1 MNNMPN
7 LKISLNTKDLEKKL
21 QKLEKDLDKLPQET
35 FQEFKKNTPRKSGN
49 AQRNTTLKNDTIQA
63 NYPYAGV
70 LDKGRHMTSRGMRG
84 SNQAP
89 EGMTKPT
96 LQFLKKRLK
105 EITKGF

>member
-21 QKLEKDLDKLPQET
+21 EKLEKDLDKLPQET
-35 FQEFKKNTPRKSGN
+35 FQEFKKNTPIKSGN
-49 AQRNTTLKNDTIQA
+49 AKRSTKLRGDSIVA
-63 NYPYAGV
+63 DYAYAGV
-70 LDKGRHMTSRGMRG
+70 LYKGRHMTNRGMRC

-96 LQFLKKRLK
+96 IRFLKKRLK

>member
-1 MNNMPN
+1 MAN

-21 QKLEKDLDKLPQET
+21 EKLEKDLDKLPQEV
-35 FQEFKKNTPRKSGN
+35 FQEFKNNTPIKSGN
-49 AQRNTTLKNDTIQA
+49 AKRKTTLKGDTIKA
-63 NYPYAGV
+63 DYPYAGV

-96 LQFLKKRLK
+96 LQFLKKRIK
-105 EITKGF
+105 EIFKGF